1 MCRGYGKP
9 RHRAFGSEPSRARDI
24 CSVPARALSDEVAP
38 CRAFYGPNYCFNLIL
53 MATLSPPTP
62 SLPVQNLPAS
72 TPAPSNTQTVEKPFS
87 PRDFSMVFALILI
100 WGFFAIVTPN
110 FVSSRNLSNLAVELS
125 ITAVLA
131 LGMLLII
138 LIGHID
144 LSIGSGVG
152 LMGAIAAV
160 LVFQHGWSAPAA
172 MLVALVIA
180 IAVWVGM
187 GTIIVSQR
195 IPAFIITL
203 AGMLVFNGLRLKVIQ
218 NSTIPISVGGTENLY
233 SLLTTWYLPPVWS
246 WMLAGVTLLIM
257 GAAQVRERARRA
269 ALGFPNPPADLALS
283 RFIITAQI
291 IGLFVLVCN
300 GFQGIPL
307 SALIL
312 AATAFIVWLITQHTR
327 LGRYIYAIGGNEEAA
342 HISGVPVDRIVV
354 IVFGIMGVI
363 VALGGFLQTAYGG
376 AATTTTGALLELDA
390 IAACVIG
397 GASLKG
403 GRGTVAGV
411 LFGALIMASLINGM
425 TLMAVPP
432 EAKLI
437 ARGMVLALA
446 VWLDARLSGSK

>member
-1 MCRGYGKP
+1 M
-9 RHRAFGSEPSRARDI
+9 
-24 CSVPARALSDEVAP
+24 
-38 CRAFYGPNYCFNLIL
+38 
-53 MATLSPPTP
+53 
-62 SLPVQNLPAS
+62 
-72 TPAPSNTQTVEKPFS
+72 PAPENTQSVEKPFS
-87 PRDFSMVFALILI
+87 PRDFSMVFALIAI
-100 WGFFAIVTPN
+100 WGFFAFVTPN

-172 MLVALVIA
+172 MLLALIVA

-218 NSTIPISVGGTENLY
+218 NSTIPISVGGTENIY
-233 SLLTTWYLPPVWS
+233 SLLTTWYLPPISS
-246 WMLAGVTLLIM
+246 WVLAVATLAIM

-269 ALGFPNPPADLALS
+269 ALNFPNPPVEVAFS
-283 RFIITAQI
+283 RFFITAQI
-291 IGLFVLVCN
+291 VALFVLVCN

-312 AATAFIVWLITQHTR
+312 AATAFIIWLITQHTR

-342 HISGVPVDRIVV
+342 HISGVPVDKIVV

-437 ARGMVLALA
+437 ARGLVLALA
-446 VWLDARLSGSK
+446 VWLDARLSGGK